1 MKLVM
6 KYLIILIP
14 IFSFSQINEDFL
26 TTLFIDSTKIQNQEF
41 KLDLAGFINTEGQK
55 FKTTTAWPN
64 EYVVDDEYNDDGPN
78 YYLSEV
84 LFLDDVLMAQQ
95 KKSEVYLGDYDSSM
109 PDDFKNRCSWNWK
122 KNKNLK
128 MIASDSVNS
137 FPTLS
142 FIKGKLLTIKQTN
155 SSKDYLFSV
164 SELPNK
170 NYGYK
175 NMIFDL
181 TDDNEKAYAINT
193 LIIDGQSFIALSPYE
208 MIELGFETN
217 FSDESEFKI
226 LCDVFG
232 NNKTD
237 STDNPY
243 NWRNNDCYCSC
254 DKNYLKVWKKKTLHM
269 DREYS
274 LQRDKMIFLF
284 KLVEIK

>member
-1 MKLVM
+1 M
-6 KYLIILIP
+6 KYLIFLIP
-14 IFSFSQINEDFL
+14 IFSFSQTNEDFL

-41 KLDLAGFINTEGQK
+41 KLDLAGVINTKGQK
-55 FKTTTAWPN
+55 IKTPYGKDQ
-64 EYVVDDEYNDDGPN
+64 YVIDDEDN

-84 LFLDDVLMAQQ
+84 LFFDNLLIAQQ

-109 PDDFKNRCSWNWK
+109 PDDFKNRCSWNWE
-122 KNKNLK
+122 KNNNLK
-128 MIASDSVNS
+128 MITSDSVNL

-164 SELPNK
+164 SEPSNK

-181 TDDNEKAYAINT
+181 TDDNQISYTINT

-208 MIELGFETN
+208 MRELGFETN
-217 FSDESEFKI
+217 FSNQNEFKI
-226 LCDVFG
+226 LCGD
-232 NNKTD
+232 NKEDRTD
-237 STDNPY
+237 DSSY
-243 NWRNNDCYCSC
+243 NIYYWKTEDCYCSC
-254 DKNYLKVWKKKTLHM
+254 DKNYLKVFKKKTLHM
-269 DREYS
+269 DRNYN
-274 LQRDKMIFLF
+274 LDQDKIIFLF